1 MIRGFG
7 GSKKEKEESELAP
20 LKYTPIGNDG
30 GESSRQNG
38 GRERSTEDMELDI
51 DESLMNTGEAGLSTT
66 EATAR
71 LREFGPNE
79 LEEKVVP
86 KWKKF
91 VAQFTGP
98 MPCMIWTAIFIE
110 GLIDDWPNVFVLL
123 LLQIVNGTVGFYED
137 SKAGDA
143 VAALK
148 ASLKPQAQVKR
159 DGVWKNINAA
169 HLVPGDRVA
178 LNAGAGVPADC
189 RVCPG
194 VPIEI
199 DQAALTGESLPVT
212 FSEGDVAKMGSTVTR
227 GEIDAIVAA
236 TGANTFFGKTASMI
250 QSVDEMGHFQKIL
263 LRITTFLLGISLFLV
278 SICMIYMVANH
289 EPFLRA
295 LAFGVVLL
303 VASIPIAMQVVCTTT
318 MALGS
323 RKLAEQ
329 KAIVARLSAIEE
341 LAGMNMLCSDKT
353 GTLTLNKMV
362 LQDYFTYIPGYTKE
376 HILRYAALAAKW
388 KEPAKDALDTLVL
401 NAVDKAPLDA
411 YEQLEYVPFDPVK
424 KRTEATLRDPQGRV
438 FTVTKGAPNILLAL
452 CDGNRAQ
459 IEEEFNRT
467 IDELAERGIRALA
480 VAVAYQG
487 EPMKMQG
494 FLTFLDPPRP
504 DTKVTIERAIEHGCD
519 VKMITGDHATIA
531 KETCRVLGMGT
542 QILKA
547 DVLPMVDTKET
558 LPKTIGADY
567 GEMIENVNGFAQVF
581 PEHKFLIVEALRQ
594 RGWSC
599 GMTGDGV
606 NDAPALKRAD
616 IGIAVQGATD
626 AARAASDIILTAPG
640 LSVIVDAIVISRC
653 IFQRMKN
660 YVVYR
665 VACTIQLLCF
675 FFLTILATH
684 PKDAPYNW
692 TTSMPGGE
700 FVENYFVLPV
710 ISLVIITILN
720 DGTIISIAY
729 DYVEPS
735 PIPERWNL
743 PIVFT
748 VATCL
753 GLVAVMSSIWLLHMG
768 LDAHNEG
775 STLKA
780 WGIGDMTY
788 GQVTTMIY
796 LKVSLSD
803 FLTVF
808 SARVANGFATD
819 RKPGTALLSAA
830 VFATILST
838 ILSTNWPF
846 GPETKMESLTSKQA
860 TFVWAYC
867 LLWFAIQDLSKVGIY
882 KLLLS
887 FDIAGLRTELEL
899 KQKRA
904 EEMRGTTGPEGRIAT
919 LEEELKQVKVER
931 LEPLERDV
939 RALRE
944 RADAEESGT
953 ARLMPSGSSNSMI

>member
-1 MIRGFG
+1 MRGF
-7 GSKKEKEESELAP
+7 SKKEKDESEMAP
-20 LKYTPIGNDG
+20 LRYTPLNGSGNEG
-30 GESSRQNG
+30 SSGNG
-38 GRERSTEDMELDI
+38 DHATAPVSAEPEMELEI
-51 DESLMNTGEAGLSTT
+51 DESLMNTGEDGLTTT

-71 LREFGPNE
+71 LREFGPNA

-110 GLIDDWPNVFVLL
+110 GLIADWPNLIVLL
-123 LLQIVNGTVGFYED
+123 VLQIVNGTVGFYED

-159 DGVWKNINAA
+159 DGQWKNINAA

-189 RVCPG
+189 RVCAGP
-194 VPIEI
+194 PIEI

-212 FSEGDVAKMGSTVTR
+212 FSEGDVAKMGSTVVR

-236 TGANTFFGKTASMI
+236 TGGNTFFGKTASMI
-250 QSVDEMGHFQKIL
+250 QSVDEVGHFQKIL
-263 LRITTFLLGISLFLV
+263 IRITTFLLGVSLFLV
-278 SICMIYMVANH
+278 SICLIYMLANS
-289 EPFLRA
+289 EPFLDA
-295 LAFGVVLL
+295 LAFAVVLL

-362 LQDYFTYIPGYTKE
+362 LQDYFTYVPGFTKE
-376 HILRYAALAAKW
+376 HILRFAALAAKW

-401 NAVDKAPLDA
+401 NAVDKTPLDA
-411 YEQLEYVPFDPVK
+411 YEQLEYIPFDPVK
-424 KRTEATLRDPQGRV
+424 KRTEATLRDPQGRI
-438 FTVTKGAPNILLAL
+438 FTVTKGAPNVLLAL
-452 CDGNRAQ
+452 CEGNRAQ
-459 IEEEFNRT
+459 IEDEFNRT
-467 IDELAERGIRALA
+467 IEELAERGIRALA
-480 VAVAYQG
+480 VSVAYQG
-487 EPMKMQG
+487 EPMKMYG

-519 VKMITGDHATIA
+519 VKMITGDHAAIA

-542 QILKA
+542 NILKA
-547 DVLPMVDTKET
+547 DVLPMVDTKEQ
-558 LPKTIGADY
+558 LPKTIGDDY

-640 LSVIVDAIVISRC
+640 LSVIVDAIVISRS

-665 VACTIQLLCF
+665 VACTIQLLAF
-675 FFLTILATH
+675 FFLTILSVH
-684 PKDAPYNW
+684 PKEAPYNW
-692 TTSMPGGE
+692 TEEQLGE
-700 FVENYFVLPV
+700 PVPNYFVLPV

-743 PIVFT
+743 PIVFS
-748 VATCL
+748 VATWL
-753 GLVAVMSSIWLLHMG
+753 GLVAVMSSVMLLHMG
-768 LDAHNEG
+768 LNSHNKG
-775 STLKA
+775 STFEE
-780 WGIGDMTY
+780 WGMGEMTY
-788 GQVTTMIY
+788 GQVYTMMY

-830 VFATILST
+830 VFATIIST
-838 ILSTNWPF
+838 ILSLNWPF
-846 GPETKMESLTSKQA
+846 GPATKMESLTTGQA
-860 TFVWAYC
+860 VFTWAYC
-867 LLWFAIQDLSKVGIY
+867 IAWFLIQDLSKVGLY
-882 KLLLS
+882 KLLLN
-887 FDIAGLRTELEL
+887 FDVAGLRTELEL
-899 KQKRA
+899 KEKRA
-904 EEMRGTTGPEGRIAT
+904 LEMKGQTGVEGRVNQ
-919 LEEELKQVKVER
+919 LEEALKEVKVER
-931 LEPLERDV
+931 IEPLEREV

-944 RADAEESGT
+944 STVDNGS
-953 ARLMPSGSSNSMI
+953 ARLMPSGSSSSMI